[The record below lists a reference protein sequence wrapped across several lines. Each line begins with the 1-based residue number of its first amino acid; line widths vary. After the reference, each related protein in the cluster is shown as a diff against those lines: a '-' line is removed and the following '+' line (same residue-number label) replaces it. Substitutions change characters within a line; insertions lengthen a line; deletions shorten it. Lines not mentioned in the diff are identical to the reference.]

1 MSIATSPSPSPFPAV
16 GALGR
21 LSALMCVV
29 VAVGG
34 ALAELAL
41 IWVWLSPGLVETLV
55 VPRLGLGMVP
65 ASLDGWSRAA
75 GLAVSMLPMAV
86 LGYLLHQAYL
96 LFDGYRLGN
105 VFTDAAPI
113 RLRRIGTLMCVL
125 AVLRPLTTT
134 LLGIVLTMGNPP
146 GQRIVS
152 IGLSIDDYMIAAF
165 GGLILAI
172 GQVMVEA
179 KRLADENRQIV

>member
-1 MSIATSPSPSPFPAV
+1 
-16 GALGR
+16 
-21 LSALMCVV
+21 
-29 VAVGG
+29 
-34 ALAELAL
+34 
-41 IWVWLSPGLVETLV
+41 
-55 VPRLGLGMVP
+55 
-65 ASLDGWSRAA
+65 
-75 GLAVSMLPMAV
+75 
-86 LGYLLHQAYL
+86 
-96 LFDGYRLGN
+96 
-105 VFTDAAPI
+105 
-113 RLRRIGTLMCVL
+113 MCVL